1 MVDPVYGRW
10 GPTEV
15 MERVLDGTWAEVVD
29 GMGLIQPESITYS
42 GTSAAITGLGS
53 VEFEAVSSLS
63 LNGVFSSD
71 FDNYMIVM
79 RHDGTS
85 AGDSL
90 WVRNRASGSDAT
102 AANYVS
108 QILIAD
114 GSTVSGVRLT
124 SQTAYRMGSSWNNL
138 KSGLVCYSYGP
149 ALAQP
154 TAFRSVAVEA
164 DSSVDDARVY
174 DVAGTHSLSTA
185 YDGITIYPNS
195 GSMNGLV
202 TVYGLAQ

>member
-1 MVDPVYGRW
+1 MVIMR
-10 GPTEV
+10 PTSI
-15 MERVLDGTWAEVVD
+15 VVA
-29 GMGLIQPESITYS
+29 GGGSETASIR
-42 GTSAAITGLGS
+42 AAGG
-53 VEFEAVSSLS
+53 VEFANATSLS
-63 LNGVFSSD
+63 LNGVFTSD
-71 FDNYMIVM
+71 YDDYMIVM